1 MKYKRHI
8 ENIQIM
14 ELAIENVKRTIGL
27 LSKELNEE
35 SKTLIK
41 KGEYDEFI
49 PHIKIEELNDME
61 DEYTTLLED
70 LNKLNDN
77 IDICKITLEQLVDTE
92 NILNK
97 PKEKKQWKTLENATI
112 NYQI

>member
-97 PKEKKQWKTLENATI
+97 PKEKKQ
-112 NYQI
+112 